1 MKKRLLVISADA
13 MVDEDL
19 EYLSTL
25 PNFKK
30 YLSGGVKVKRVR
42 SIYPTLTYP
51 AHVSILTG
59 CFPNKTG
66 IVNNIVYSTDPSFND
81 WEWDA
86 SHIRVSDIFAAAK
99 KGGYSTAAVLWP
111 VTGNNKNI
119 DYLVNEIWMPH
130 KEDTLESCFRG
141 SGSSD
146 EVIEIIKHNE
156 KYLPGTYWK
165 TGQEN
170 FAIHPIFD
178 NFGIKCACEII
189 RTYKPDVFF
198 IHTSPLDNIRHQYG
212 IFSDKLPREIRR
224 IDEQIGEVCEA
235 LEDAGVLADTNI
247 ALISDHGQM
256 DTDRLVNVNVL
267 LRQAGYLDLKDDGTL
282 ADGWQAYCIGV
293 GMCAYV
299 YLGRPDN
306 KELRDRL
313 YAQLKSWAE
322 AGIYGFRQVFT
333 VEETE
338 AAEGLGG
345 DFSFV
350 LETDGY
356 TGFGTACEGPYVKPN
371 SLHEDY
377 HYAHGKHGYLPD
389 KGPQPVFVAKGPDFA
404 SGNTLVPFCRLVDEA
419 PTFASLLGVSMPEA
433 DGKPVL
439 EILK

>member
-1 MKKRLLVISADA
+1 MCSIFGVESKSIPVETLKEHFDRTLSRGPDMSRMTEIPCGYLGFHRLAIMGLNKSGMQPFERDGSSVVCNGELYGFRPLKKRLEEKYAFQSDSDCEILLPLYEEYGLEMFKVLDA
-13 MVDEDL
+13 EFAL
-19 EYLSTL
+19 
-25 PNFKK
+25 
-30 YLSGGVKVKRVR
+30 
-42 SIYPTLTYP
+42 
-51 AHVSILTG
+51 ILYDG
-59 CFPNKTG
+59 KTG
-66 IVNNIVYSTDPSFND
+66 KLIAARDPIG
-81 WEWDA
+81 
-86 SHIRVSDIFAAAK
+86 IR
-99 KGGYSTAAVLWP
+99 
-111 VTGNNKNI
+111 
-119 DYLVNEIWMPH
+119 
-130 KEDTLESCFRG
+130 
-141 SGSSD
+141 
-146 EVIEIIKHNE
+146 
-156 KYLPGTYWK
+156 
-165 TGQEN
+165 
-170 FAIHPIFD
+170 
-178 NFGIKCACEII
+178 
-189 RTYKPDVFF
+189 
-198 IHTSPLDNIRHQYG
+198 PLY
-212 IFSDKLPREIRR
+212 
-224 IDEQIGEVCEA
+224 
-235 LEDAGVLADTNI
+235 
-247 ALISDHGQM
+247 
-256 DTDRLVNVNVL
+256 
-267 LRQAGYLDLKDDGTL
+267 YGTL

-299 YLGRPDN
+299 YLGQPDN

-313 YAQLKSWAE
+313 YAQLKVWAE

-404 SGNTLVPFCRLVDEA
+404 SGNALVPFCRLVDEA